1 MRVSC
6 SVGVRCEFPDIEVLL
21 DETKRVCRE
30 KDRNIR
36 VRDLFVDVR
45 LSKSHDKFNGWAH
58 PEEYSVRRNQFRW
71 HENGWIQMSLG
82 FECSDLDIVRLFSHE
97 LRHISQFNR
106 GLRKFGILT
115 IEPMTP
121 QESEDDAYDFE
132 ERILELM

>member
-6 SVGVRCEFPDIEVLL
+6 SVGVDCEFPQIRSLLNDI
-21 DETKRVCRE
+21 KRVSKE

-58 PEEYSVRRNQFRW
+58 PEAFSVRRSQFRW
-71 HENGWIQMSLG
+71 HDDGWIQMSLG
-82 FECSDLDIVRLFSHE
+82 FHCSDRDVIRLFSHE
-97 LRHISQFNR
+97 LRHIGQFNKGKR
-106 GLRKFGILT
+106 RYGVLT
-115 IEPMTP
+115 INPMTP